1 MNNDASP
8 AVTEKVKEEVRLKST
23 LKIPSLKTL
32 QSSVQTPVFTT
43 EKKEKQELIVR
54 NEAFTRDQVI
64 AAWQEYTLK
73 FKEEGKKSES
83 IILNRH
89 LEFTDDFTI
98 QIKLDNF
105 VQMDLLNTFKPDLL
119 NFIRSKINNSALNL
133 IAEISEEETVKL
145 IYTSNDKFKY
155 LAEKYPIL
163 GEMKKRFGL
172 DTDF

>member
-1 MNNDASP
+1 MR
-8 AVTEKVKEEVRLKST
+8 EETQLKST

-32 QSSVQTPVFTT
+32 QSTVQVPAFETA
-43 EKKEKQELIVR
+43 KKDKQEQVVR
-54 NEAFTRDQVI
+54 NEVFTREQVV
-64 AAWQEYTLK
+64 AAWQEYAQR
-73 FKEEGKKSES
+73 FKEEGKRSES
-83 IILNRH
+83 IILDRE
-89 LEFTDDFTI
+89 LEFTDDVTI

-155 LAEKYPIL
+155 LAEKYPLL